1 MKHVPSSTRR
11 RTRFPILTGTP
22 TPMRRRCI
30 RHVLA
35 GSVAALFA
43 AQTAQAVPYYWN
55 TTTTGLWSAGV
66 NWSDNAVALGTTGV
80 VPLATA
86 TAVFNQSS
94 INGIETIQL
103 DANTSIAGLT
113 FANTGTTLLQSDS
126 ATPRVLTVGSA
137 GLAVS
142 ATAGAVISWR

>member
-30 RHVLA
+30 RHVLV

-94 INGIETIQL
+94 INGIETQGNCI
-103 DANTSIAGLT
+103 
-113 FANTGTTLLQSDS
+113 
-126 ATPRVLTVGSA
+126 
-137 GLAVS
+137 
-142 ATAGAVISWR
+142 